1 MSKHLDLAFVVDGS
15 GSIQQNGFDLSR
27 QFVSEVLDRFTVS
40 SSDTRIGIVQFSS
53 SAQAEVTFSGGES
66 AAFVHNALDSMNWM
80 NGGTQT
86 SNGILYTK
94 DNLFINARPDAAKVM
109 IVLTDGASGDNSQV
123 GANLARAEGITM
135 MSVGVGSGI
144 QFNELQSIADKPEYV
159 FTMNSFDELVAAV
172 GSFSWEVCDIVN
184 KLTFSPTQAPITSIP
199 TMTPSHNPVTSKPTG
214 APTFA
219 CYLTRN
225 VDLGF
230 VVDSSGSVHQDGF
243 EASQQFLH
251 EMIDRFHIH
260 DESRV
265 GVVQYSNQP
274 ELVFD
279 FSQGEEISE
288 IHTKLEAREWMNEGT
303 FTGAGIE
310 FATSNLFV
318 DVREDATKV
327 LIVLTDGKSNDDA
340 AFAAKSAR
348 DEDITI
354 FAIGIGNGI
363 EQEELESIADHPEF
377 IFTVE
382 DFEELISTMHSV
394 SNEVCE
400 FINVLTKSP
409 SAAPTTSAPS
419 GRPSARTTYLTTM
432 NPSVAPTAIAY
443 IVEAV
448 DSDESDAKW
457 ITVIVALVCALCI
470 VITCWIVMD
479 DRVNKFC
486 CRISDEDADVE
497 QPVDLKIVDTCSM
510 ESRLTKI
517 ASTGSSIQGGTGLD
531 GVDSATH
538 YGVAE

>member
-1 MSKHLDLAFVVDGS
+1 
-15 GSIQQNGFDLSR
+15 
-27 QFVSEVLDRFTVS
+27 
-40 SSDTRIGIVQFSS
+40 
-53 SAQAEVTFSGGES
+53 
-66 AAFVHNALDSMNWM
+66 
-80 NGGTQT
+80 
-86 SNGILYTK
+86 
-94 DNLFINARPDAAKVM
+94 
-109 IVLTDGASGDNSQV
+109 
-123 GANLARAEGITM
+123 

-409 SAAPTTSAPS
+409 SAA
-419 GRPSARTTYLTTM
+419 RTTYLTTM

-457 ITVIVALVCALCI
+457 ITVIVPLVCALCI